1 MTGRVSCKSG
11 YGELVRGPPANDGRD
26 QLGSTGKLGAKTMIA
41 LPADQNHTHVKCV
54 GNWRQEARICDQAI
68 LLLSCEQWFLQ
79 DGRSVRPG
87 ETTARRVSFFL
98 FVLKK
103 EKKTPDRRLRGTQR
117 NLSKNCIHG
126 ISLWARAQE
135 VREKPFWD
143 FICLG
148 IHCQD
153 HKSHLWLK
161 LFPKEVSR
169 SAVYYTQVAELLTFP
184 GAVCYVF
191 CRN

>member
-87 ETTARRVSFFL
+87 ETTARRVSFFP

-117 NLSKNCIHG
+117 TYQKTVSTESHSEQQGKRSEKNLSGNSFVWEFIAKTT
-126 ISLWARAQE
+126 RA
-135 VREKPFWD
+135 
-143 FICLG
+143 ICG
-148 IHCQD
+148 
-153 HKSHLWLK
+153 
-161 LFPKEVSR
+161 
-169 SAVYYTQVAELLTFP
+169 
-184 GAVCYVF
+184 
-191 CRN
+191 

>member
-1 MTGRVSCKSG
+1 MTGETS
-11 YGELVRGPPANDGRD
+11 
-26 QLGSTGKLGAKTMIA
+26 LGAQESSERKRWLRCPQTKTVPTLSVWAIE
-41 LPADQNHTHVKCV
+41 DRRHVS
-54 GNWRQEARICDQAI
+54 CDQAI
-68 LLLSCEQWFLQ
+68 LLLPCEQWFLQ

-87 ETTARRVSFFL
+87 ETTASRVSFL
-98 FVLKK
+98 PFVLKK
-103 EKKTPDRRLRGTQR
+103 EKKTPDRGLRGTQR

-135 VREKPFWD
+135 DREKPLWE
-143 FICLG
+143 FIRLG

-169 SAVYYTQVAELLTFP
+169 SAVY
-184 GAVCYVF
+184 
-191 CRN
+191 